1 MAATAMMSM
10 DAAEAS
16 LDDSHACPIC
26 RDVFTDAFSTLCGH
40 TFCFACITQHLEHIR
55 TCPCCAQPLS
65 ADALFPNLALDKLL
79 RGLSRSGH
87 LRGSPGPGSP
97 RECGVGGN
105 AIRGRAGEL
114 AEALTELPLEQLTPL
129 LRVISD
135 KHKHLVM
142 NDRQVSMNV
151 LRDFLSLSWR
161 RKSAA
166 VDALEREI
174 ECIDGD
180 LEWVERQVA
189 ELGGSA
195 ALDAFAAEAAAAN
208 PAGGA
213 RGAQGGVAST
223 SGASAARNNS
233 AASLVCEML
242 SAWGIDR
249 ADAPPKQTGR
259 RASVDA
265 AAARYAA
272 AKNSGFYGTTS
283 TAAGASAGAAPGS
296 SAPPVASP
304 SVATLAD
311 APRSGGGSKRSSMD
325 MMRGA
330 PPSKR
335 TDSLERLG
343 SGSSAASDSPG
354 ASGSGSGSG
363 SGRAPRTDPAAAKAS
378 FAALALSEQKR
389 RRVFEHFG
397 DLQRLYSSIRIEGG
411 GERDGGGGRM
421 RARARTGTAA
431 ARDLEKFSRTLDG
444 ATKHDRLRVVGQLR
458 HADPMSAG
466 PSGAIVSSIEFDV
479 DGAFFAT
486 AGVSKRIQFFDF
498 RGACGTGSGPELGRG
513 GSEPAQSISTR
524 SKLSCLSYNKHV
536 RNHIASS
543 DYEGVV
549 TVWDVETRQSVAEFE
564 EHDKRAWTVDYCR
577 TDPRLLAS
585 GSDDGRV
592 KIWSTAHEGSVLEL
606 DVRANVCC
614 AQYGPNSAHQLAV
627 GCADHRVHLFD
638 LRNPSEA
645 VAVLSG
651 HRKAVS
657 YVRFLPTGD
666 ELASASTDSTICVW
680 DVRGSVIDAARK
692 AATPSRPK
700 VLEGHVNEKN
710 FVGLSVAGDL
720 IACGSETNEVFVYH
734 KSFNRPLV
742 KYNFDEP
749 VVETYPGVDLDGGAG
764 TVGGSDGSSAATAAT
779 AAAAAGGGRATSG
792 AAGTAGA
799 GGGGGPPMAQQF
811 VSAVCWRGEQPVLL
825 AANSH
830 GIIKVLQLVEG

>member
-1 MAATAMMSM
+1 MAATAMMSI

-40 TFCFACITQHLEHIR
+40 TFCFACITQHLENGR
-55 TCPCCAQPLS
+55 SCPSCAQPLS

-79 RGLSRSGH
+79 RGLSRSGQ

-195 ALDAFAAEAAAAN
+195 ALDAFAAEAATAAA
-208 PAGGA
+208 AGGT
-213 RGAQGGVAST
+213 RGVEGGVVST
-223 SGASAARNNS
+223 SGASLARSNS

-259 RASVDA
+259 RASPDA

-272 AKNSGFYGTTS
+272 AKNSGFYGTSS
-283 TAAGASAGAAPGS
+283 TAAGVSVGVAPGS
-296 SAPPVASP
+296 SA
-304 SVATLAD
+304 SVATLTD
-311 APRSGGGSKRSSMD
+311 APRNGGSKRSSMD

-343 SGSSAASDSPG
+343 SGSSGASESPG
-354 ASGSGSGSG
+354 ASGSAPGTTSGSGSGSG
-363 SGRAPRTDPAAAKAS
+363 SGRAPSDPAAAKAA

-389 RRVFEHFG
+389 RRIFEHFG
-397 DLQRLYSSIRIEGG
+397 DLQRLYSSIRTEGG
-411 GERDGGGGRM
+411 GERDGGGGRI
-421 RARARTGTAA
+421 RRLRRGAA
-431 ARDLEKFSRTLDG
+431 ARDLEKFSQTLDG

-458 HADPMSAG
+458 HADPMSVGA
-466 PSGAIVSSIEFDV
+466 SGAIVSSIEFDV

-498 RGACGTGSGPELGRG
+498 REACGTGRAPERA

-524 SKLSCLSYNKHV
+524 SKLSCLSFNKHV
-536 RNHIASS
+536 RNHVASS

-606 DVRANVCC
+606 DLRANVCC

-666 ELASASTDSTICVW
+666 EVASASTDSTMCVW
-680 DVRGSVIDAARK
+680 DVRGSVIDTARK

-700 VLEGHVNEKN
+700 TLEGHVNEKN

-720 IACGSETNEVFVYH
+720 VACGSETNEVFVYH
-734 KSFNRPLV
+734 KSFSRPLV

-764 TVGGSDGSSAATAAT
+764 TAGGFDGS
-779 AAAAAGGGRATSG
+779 GGRANSG
-792 AAGTAGA
+792 AAGAAGA

-825 AANSH
+825 AANSQ

>member
-1 MAATAMMSM
+1 MDAMAATAMMSI

-26 RDVFTDAFSTLCGH
+26 RSVFTDAFSTLCGH
-40 TFCFACITQHLEHIR
+40 TFCFACITQHLENGR
-55 TCPCCAQPLS
+55 SCPSCAQPLS

-79 RGLSRSGH
+79 RGLSRSGQ

-195 ALDAFAAEAAAAN
+195 ALDAFAAEAATTAA
-208 PAGGA
+208 AGST
-213 RGAQGGVAST
+213 RGVEGGVVST
-223 SGASAARNNS
+223 SGASLARSNS

-242 SAWGIDR
+242 SAWGLDR

-259 RASVDA
+259 RASPDA

-272 AKNSGFYGTTS
+272 AKNSGFYGASS
-283 TAAGASAGAAPGS
+283 TAAGVSVGVAPGS
-296 SAPPVASP
+296 SA
-304 SVATLAD
+304 SVATLTD
-311 APRSGGGSKRSSMD
+311 APRNGGSKRSSMD

-343 SGSSAASDSPG
+343 SGSSGASESPG
-354 ASGSGSGSG
+354 ASGSAPGTTSGSGSGSG
-363 SGRAPRTDPAAAKAS
+363 SGRAPSDPAAAKAA

-389 RRVFEHFG
+389 RRIFEHFG
-397 DLQRLYSSIRIEGG
+397 DLQRLYSSIRTEGG
-411 GERDGGGGRM
+411 GERDGGGGRI
-421 RARARTGTAA
+421 RTRLRRGAA
-431 ARDLEKFSRTLDG
+431 ARDLEKFSQTLDG

-458 HADPMSAG
+458 HADPMSVGA
-466 PSGAIVSSIEFDV
+466 SGAIVSSIEFDV

-498 RGACGTGSGPELGRG
+498 REACGTGRAPERA

-524 SKLSCLSYNKHV
+524 SKLSCLSFNKHV
-536 RNHIASS
+536 RNHVASS

-549 TVWDVETRQSVAEFE
+549 TVWDVETRQSVAELE

-606 DVRANVCC
+606 DLRANVCC

-666 ELASASTDSTICVW
+666 EVASASTDSTMCVW
-680 DVRGSVIDAARK
+680 DVRGSVIDTARK

-700 VLEGHVNEKN
+700 TLEGHVNEKN

-720 IACGSETNEVFVYH
+720 VACGSETNEVFVYH
-734 KSFNRPLV
+734 KSFSRPLV

-764 TVGGSDGSSAATAAT
+764 TAGGFDGSAAPAG
-779 AAAAAGGGRATSG
+779 AGGGRANSG
-792 AAGTAGA
+792 AAGAAGA